1 MPVGVACRGKSELHR
16 ADCQVTPGR
25 REATERAT
33 ENRPPFITRV
43 RVKRWGKSP
52 PRAWQQAWHG
62 NPQSEQGQ
70 ISSET
75 RPGSPDLQ
83 VVRTTTQEWEKLI
96 GWRADMRKR
105 GWKLLRVASEGTE
118 MVAVFGR
125 TKGDRAAAPG
135 TA

>member
-1 MPVGVACRGKSELHR
+1 MVAEGRKSFRGKSELLR

-33 ENRPPFITRV
+33 ENRPPFYSRV

-75 RPGSPDLQ
+75 RPGSL
-83 VVRTTTQEWEKLI
+83 E
-96 GWRADMRKR
+96 
-105 GWKLLRVASEGTE
+105 LRV
-118 MVAVFGR
+118 GR
-125 TKGDRAAAPG
+125 VRWLA
-135 TA
+135 TAILER